1 MTSQTQL
8 LRVSEVAQLL
18 AVSDRTVRRWIQ
30 QGLLRSARLGNHT
43 LRVERREVDRF
54 RAKHDSHQEVSR
66 ELEQANL

>member
-8 LRVSEVAQLL
+8 LRVSEVARLL

-54 RAKHDSHQEVSR
+54 RDKHALQQEVSR
-66 ELEQANL
+66 EFEQANL